1 MEINIFG
8 RRARKMREKEAEERG
23 VLSEILAGNMGFGG
37 LSGSINSESA
47 MRLAA
52 VYCAVNQISNSIGV
66 MPLDV
71 YQVTNSEKMK
81 VAANIGT
88 ILNGCPCPG
97 MTHFE
102 YFKIMTESLLLRGN
116 AYSIIVRDENLN
128 PISLIYVKADDVHI
142 IKGNDGR
149 KRYQI
154 NGIQGVF
161 EECDMIHLY
170 LHPDDLGY
178 GRSIISYAAD
188 CLASAR
194 DGEKVIGNFFR
205 SGGNLAGILTVD
217 GNYSKDRISELKAS
231 FRSTFENSDDKT
243 PVACLPANVKYQAI
257 SVSPL
262 DASLLD
268 SRKFTIVQIA
278 QFFNISP
285 LKLYDLTHTSYNT
298 LEQTQQAYLQ
308 DTILPIAVLFQDE
321 MNQKLFKPSQV
332 GQKKIEFNFKSLMAT
347 NKEAEAKYYKEL
359 LVNGILTFNEV
370 RQALGFPKV
379 EDGDNRVMQMSY
391 TTYENIKNGTYLGSK
406 TDNKLKDED
415 NKEETPKD

>member
-1 MEINIFG
+1 MEINIFS
-8 RRARKMREKEAEERG
+8 RRARKMREQEAEERG

-88 ILNGCPCPG
+88 ILNGSPCPG

-116 AYSIIVRDENLN
+116 AYSIIIRDENLN
-128 PISLIYVKADDVHI
+128 PVSLIYVKADDVHI
-142 IKGNDGR
+142 VKGSDGR
-149 KRYQI
+149 KRYQV

-161 EECDMIHLY
+161 EEGDMIHLY

-178 GRSIISYAAD
+178 GRSVISYAAD
-188 CLASAR
+188 CLASTR

-231 FRSTFENSDDKT
+231 FRSTFENNDDKT

-321 MNQKLFKPSQV
+321 MNLKLFKPSQV

-379 EDGDNRVMQMSY
+379 EDGDDRVMQMSY
-391 TTYENIKNGTYLGSK
+391 TTFNNIKDGTYLGSK
-406 TDNKLKDED
+406 TDNQLKE
-415 NKEETPKD
+415 NKEEEKDN